1 MDPTLTTI
9 EKILMEPEKYYQELK
24 GKDIRKFFCQN
35 LGEKLLI
42 SQDDIDKINKLIN
55 TIHNSSLVI
64 DDIHDNSTL
73 RRNNTASH
81 IKYGI
86 PMALNSGYFSIF
98 HVLNNLNKD
107 NTIHQNTKEKLFD
120 NLYKAHIGQGLDIY
134 YTQNKII
141 PTMKDYNTMMYYKTG
156 MLFVSIIDL
165 LMDKLLYKLDDDLV
179 QKKITKEK
187 YDLFLKGILK
197 FSLFFQIR
205 DDYINITDVKYWK
218 EKGFCQD
225 FDEQKISYL
234 ITYCTNKKMKNYSKI
249 NKLLNESLKTNEIKC
264 KIILLMNKNG
274 LFDIIYDKLNE
285 LKKEIVN
292 ILDIQYIFEQLPY
305 SKFTKN
311 NLQDFS

>member
-1 MDPTLTTI
+1 MNPNLTTI
-9 EKILMEPEKYYQELK
+9 EKILMEPVKYYQELK
-24 GKDIRKFFCQN
+24 GKDIRKFFCKN
-35 LGEKLLI
+35 LGEKLSI
-42 SQDDIDKINKLIN
+42 SQDYIDKINNLIN

-141 PTMKDYNTMMYYKTG
+141 PSMEDYNTMMYYKTG

-187 YDLFLKGILK
+187 YDIFLKGILK

-292 ILDIQYIFEQLPY
+292 ILDIQYIFDQLPY